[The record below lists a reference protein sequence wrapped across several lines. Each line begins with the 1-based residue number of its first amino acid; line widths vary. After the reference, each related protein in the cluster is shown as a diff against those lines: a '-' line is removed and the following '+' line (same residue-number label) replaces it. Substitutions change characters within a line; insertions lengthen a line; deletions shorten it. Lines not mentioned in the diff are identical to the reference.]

1 MTQKSM
7 FKEIDVAI
15 DKQIEEA
22 RNSGVFQSFADQLRS
37 FSETEQKIINQFL
50 SGLVV
55 IIPVIALLGVF
66 IFRTMKVSDLNTRKE
81 LESAIVSFKE
91 GNVKLKAQEGP
102 IVINDAIYEKSDFV
116 NKLTDAT
123 SRLNLKANQ
132 INVDGFQKENLGGS
146 INRIE
151 TSIMIDKFTN
161 KAFVGLLNE
170 LHRKFKVIITEIDL
184 EKTADGKFVSGKFLV
199 EFYAKVN

>member
-1 MTQKSM
+1 MTQKSV

-37 FSETEQKIINQFL
+37 FSETEQKIINQAL
-50 SGLVV
+50 SGLVI
-55 IIPVIALLGVF
+55 IIPIIALIGVF
-66 IFRTMKVSDLNTRKE
+66 IFRTIKVNDLNTRKE
-81 LESAIVSFKE
+81 LEQTIISFKE
-91 GNVKLKAQEGP
+91 GNIKLKAQEGP
-102 IVINDAIYEKSDFV
+102 IVINEAIYEKSDFIS
-116 NKLTDAT
+116 KLNNAT
-123 SRLNLKANQ
+123 SRLNIKGNQ
-132 INVDGFQKENLGGS
+132 LNVDGFQKENLGGS

-151 TSIMIDKFTN
+151 TSIMIEKFTN

-170 LHRKFKVIITEIDL
+170 LHRKFKIIITEIDL